1 MTLLAR
7 RFIWRAGRRLYMGAR
22 KDEPND
28 ILSSGELRLQGL
40 VAERVRLG
48 SRLIVFDVGA
58 RIGDWSKGIV
68 DLAARRSEGCE
79 VHAFEPVPES
89 RLALEKSFKSQIENR
104 RLRVN
109 PFGLSN
115 TVGSFPIYI
124 PHLTAG
130 TSTLHPDAS
139 IRYEQVLQV
148 ATTTVDRYC
157 QDNSIDHIDLLKVD
171 TEGHDL
177 RVIEGALQNLKSGRI
192 GVLQFEYN
200 HRWIYS
206 RTYLRDVFEL
216 ARDTPYRVAKVC
228 SGALEIYVE
237 WHPELERFF
246 ETNFAL
252 VHEQLVGTLGCGVL
266 KIGRDNACEAVAIA
280 GAV

>member
-1 MTLLAR
+1 MTLLTR

-22 KDEPND
+22 KEEPNH
-28 ILSSGELRLQGL
+28 ITSKGEGRLQEL
-40 VAERVRLG
+40 VADRVRLG
-48 SRLIVFDVGA
+48 SRLIIFDVGA
-58 RIGDWSKGIV
+58 RVGDWSRGIV
-68 DLAARRSEGCE
+68 DFASRRSEGCE

-89 RLALEKSFKSQIENR
+89 RLALEKSFRSQIESR
-104 RLRVN
+104 AMRVS
-109 PFGLSN
+109 PIGLSN
-115 TVGSFPIYI
+115 AVGSFPIYV
-124 PHLTAG
+124 PHFTAG
-130 TSTLHPDAS
+130 TSTLHPDSS

-148 ATTTVDRYC
+148 NTTTVDRYC
-157 QDNSIDHIDLLKVD
+157 QENSIDHIDLLKVD

-177 RVIEGALQNLKSGRI
+177 RVIEGAQQNLKSGRV

-216 ARDTPYRVAKVC
+216 VRDTPYRIAKVC
-228 SGALEIYVE
+228 SNALEIYVE

-252 VHEQLVGTLGCGVL
+252 VHEQLVESLECRVL
-266 KIGRDNACEAVAIA
+266 RIGRGNACETAAIA
-280 GAV
+280 GAS